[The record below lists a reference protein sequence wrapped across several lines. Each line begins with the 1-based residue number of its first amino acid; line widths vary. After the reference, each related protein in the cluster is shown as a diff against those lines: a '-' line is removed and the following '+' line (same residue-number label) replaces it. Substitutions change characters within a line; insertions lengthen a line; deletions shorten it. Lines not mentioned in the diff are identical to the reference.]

1 MLSSLDDLA
10 GKVSP
15 GSGKDSPQ
23 QHFDNNANAATK
35 IRHLNHIVHPYSRQD
50 VAKEK
55 WVLQGSSWTVEE
67 ELGVVFN
74 FIISLSP
81 SPSFTCRFTWQREVN
96 DWMRVWDHPGKLIP
110 PLLFYWK
117 VIVIELQCSSSRWWC
132 VVGKRVRETIK
143 LRVEFIHSSLSR
155 VHPRNCNLQPV
166 LHLLYLYFCS
176 TTFWRCHQPPIT
188 RDSLLFLLL
197 PASKHHK
204 ANECWSSIR
213 FLHPFSHFL
222 LWLSCSANCCGFAA
236 AKIPRNWSKFA
247 YPAVTYVAGGAVKIN
262 I

>member
-67 ELGVVFN
+67 ELGMVFH

-117 VIVIELQCSSSRWWC
+117 VIVIELQCSSSRWC
-132 VVGKRVRETIK
+132 VVGKGSVRQ
-143 LRVEFIHSSLSR
+143 LSSEWNLFTVPFLVST
-155 VHPRNCNLQPV
+155 HEIATCNL
-166 LHLLYLYFCS
+166 FCIYS
-176 TTFWRCHQPPIT
+176 TSTFVRRLVGGVTNHQ
-188 RDSLLFLLL
+188 
-197 PASKHHK
+197 
-204 ANECWSSIR
+204 
-213 FLHPFSHFL
+213 
-222 LWLSCSANCCGFAA
+222 
-236 AKIPRNWSKFA
+236 
-247 YPAVTYVAGGAVKIN
+247 
-262 I
+262 